1 MLRMSS
7 VLGIRRMFTGN
18 KGLRAAKVLCATAFA
33 IWGALAGSA
42 SASNLYQGPASYSA
56 GPYNW
61 SGFYVGGVIGYNWG
75 EDRTTEY
82 VTATGTP
89 RNIFFDY
96 TTQGVSGGLKAG
108 INFQTGAFVY
118 GLEGDFE
125 ATDITGGFIDRIE
138 NLGKGVDKYHWQ
150 ASIRGRLGYAF
161 DRVLVYGTGGVS
173 YAKIENTYT
182 LVPFSI
188 NESIEGVH
196 AGWNVGGGI
205 DYAID
210 ENLIAGFEYRY
221 TEFHEFRNVSTQAFP
236 GLTGGQEPT
245 LQSIRASLSY
255 KF

>member
-18 KGLRAAKVLCATAFA
+18 KGLRVSQALCATAFT
-33 IWGALAGSA
+33 ILGALTGSA
-42 SASNLYQGPASYSA
+42 SASDLYQGPAYYSA

-61 SGFYVGGVIGYNWG
+61 SGFYIGGVVSYNWG

-82 VTATGTP
+82 ETATGNA
-89 RNIFFDY
+89 RNVFFDY
-96 TTQGVSGGLKAG
+96 TSEGMSGGLKAG

-118 GLEGDFE
+118 GLEADFE
-125 ATDITGGFIDRIE
+125 ATDITAGFIDRIE
-138 NLGKGVDKYHWQ
+138 FLGKGVDKYHWQ

-161 DRVLVYGTGGVS
+161 SRVLVYGTGGIS

-188 NESIEGVH
+188 SESIEDIR
-196 AGWNVGGGI
+196 AGWNVGGGV

-210 ENLIAGFEYRY
+210 ENLIAGVEYRY
-221 TEFHEFRNVSTQAFP
+221 TEFEEFRNVSMRAFP
-236 GLTGGQEPT
+236 GITGSQEPT